1 MYVREGSCVF
11 IGQTVFTSLFQTVPL
26 TLDSIDLVVD
36 LVLENIVSNNK
47 LVKRHKNLLL
57 ISLYS
62 PKERYEYCFLS

>member
-1 MYVREGSCVF
+1 MTYV
-11 IGQTVFTSLFQTVPL
+11 ITQTVPL

-57 ISLYS
+57 VSLYS
-62 PKERYEYCFLS
+62 PKERYRKYDAVNLLISTEKRIP